1 MFLVQGQFGERGES
15 VRGKCS
21 WGTLHNLS
29 RCRRCCLNGLLCR
42 SQLSEMCCGFSL
54 VDNVPAGNLL
64 PLQLSV
70 SGPTI
75 RMSLF
80 VYRQVNLFRCL
91 TLYPAA
97 LNCWD
102 WHSLSLSIVHS
113 AILPRALVGK
123 RQGRY
128 KPNKLLLSG
137 GGRKTLR
144 ERKEQRKKR
153 KEREREREK
162 ERERTTEGI
171 CIANP
176 PGGKCWVLR
185 VTTCWVTEGFVWSDS
200 CVVGSVRFQC
210 CQSSKQTGWFLSEG
224 RGMFPPSAV
233 ILHRLPLCSNRSI
246 RFTAGGTGQMWL
258 CNSAA
263 ITRLTVSHNGLLL
276 KAQFTQI
283 TQKKKPNL

>member
-1 MFLVQGQFGERGES
+1 MS
-15 VRGKCS
+15 N
-21 WGTLHNLS
+21 TLS
-29 RCRRCCLNGLLCR
+29 CC
-42 SQLSEMCCGFSL
+42 SQLLRLALSL
-54 VDNVPAGNLL
+54 
-64 PLQLSV
+64 
-70 SGPTI
+70 
-75 RMSLF
+75 
-80 VYRQVNLFRCL
+80 
-91 TLYPAA
+91 
-97 LNCWD
+97 
-102 WHSLSLSIVHS
+102 SLSLSIVRS

-144 ERKEQRKKR
+144 ERERERERNKGRKEKTR
-153 KEREREREK
+153 KERERERERGR

-176 PGGKCWVLR
+176 LGGKCWVLR

-210 CQSSKQTGWFLSEG
+210 CQSSKETGWFLSEG

-246 RFTAGGTGQMWL
+246 RFTAGGEREDRTSVAL
-258 CNSAA
+258 
-263 ITRLTVSHNGLLL
+263 
-276 KAQFTQI
+276 
-283 TQKKKPNL
+283 